1 MNLIAS
7 APGLGS
13 PFGIFGYVESTQCR
27 LRRSMQVTYNRN
39 DPTGGTSA
47 ARDNP
52 LNGAPRAKRPGRN
65 KLEKP
70 ALAGYERSKASKAM
84 ADQQNL
90 ETARPDTADPAVA
103 LAKALGQWP
112 PAPPKALA
120 SRTPG
125 KVPGM
130 LAPTVESLA
139 QELGLK
145 LGDQNQLTIRR
156 IKRGKGYAFVRA
168 NGAHIRDARTIRRLH
183 AMAVPPAYAEVRY
196 SPDPTSHLQAVGRD
210 AAGRLQYRYHADWEK
225 VREHRKAHRLAK
237 LVAALPK
244 IRRNV
249 SMHLSGEE
257 PTREFALS
265 AVIELIARTAI
276 RPGNESYA
284 RLNGTR
290 GATTL
295 LKSNVTLED
304 DSIVLTFKAK
314 GGKAVKKECNAAKL
328 VRAIGILQSL
338 PGRRMFQYRDAS
350 GVVRT
355 VSTTTVNGFL
365 REIAGIKISLKD
377 FRTLM
382 ASAVVLESL
391 SRISPAKS
399 ARGRKRQ
406 VLDAIR
412 AAADRL
418 SNTPAI
424 CRKSYVHDTI
434 VTAFEDGILER
445 FAATMKGCR
454 SQKKREQLLAEV
466 VMAAAA

>member
-1 MNLIAS
+1 M
-7 APGLGS
+7 
-13 PFGIFGYVESTQCR
+13 
-27 LRRSMQVTYNRN
+27 M
-39 DPTGGTSA
+39 
-47 ARDNP
+47 
-52 LNGAPRAKRPGRN
+52 
-65 KLEKP
+65 
-70 ALAGYERSKASKAM
+70 
-84 ADQQNL
+84 DQQNL
-90 ETARPDTADPAVA
+90 EPARPASADPAVA
-103 LAKALGQWP
+103 LAEMLGQLP
-112 PAPPKALA
+112 KPAA
-120 SRTPG
+120 G
-125 KVPGM
+125 KPVVVK
-130 LAPTVESLA
+130 TSVEDLA

-145 LGDQNQLTIRR
+145 LGDQNELTIRR
-156 IKRGKGYAFVRA
+156 VKRGKNYSFVRA
-168 NGAHIRDARTIRRLH
+168 NGTRIKHVGIIRRLTRM
-183 AMAVPPAYAEVRY
+183 AMPPAYREVRY
-196 SPDPTSHLQAVGRD
+196 AADPSSHLQAVGID

-225 VREHRKAHRLAK
+225 VREQRKAHRLGK

-249 SMHLSGEE
+249 SMHLAGEE

-295 LKSNVTLED
+295 LKSNVALED
-304 DSIVLTFKAK
+304 DSLVLTFKAK
-314 GGKAVKKECNAAKL
+314 GGKAVRKECNAAKL
-328 VRAIGILQSL
+328 VRAIGILRTV
-338 PGRRMFQYRDAS
+338 PGKRMFQYRDPY
-350 GVVRT
+350 GVVRG
-355 VSTTTVNGFL
+355 VSTTSVNAFL

-382 ASAVVLESL
+382 ASAVVVESL
-391 SRISPAKS
+391 SRITPAAS
-399 ARGRKRQ
+399 ERGRKRQ

-412 AAADRL
+412 AAADQL

-445 FAATMKGCR
+445 FAATMKGQR
-454 SQKKREQLLAEV
+454 SQSKREQLLAQV

>member
-1 MNLIAS
+1 M
-7 APGLGS
+7 
-13 PFGIFGYVESTQCR
+13 T
-27 LRRSMQVTYNRN
+27 
-39 DPTGGTSA
+39 
-47 ARDNP
+47 
-52 LNGAPRAKRPGRN
+52 
-65 KLEKP
+65 
-70 ALAGYERSKASKAM
+70 
-84 ADQQNL
+84 DQQNFERAAPAL
-90 ETARPDTADPAVA
+90 ADPAVA

-112 PAPPKALA
+112 PARPKKLS
-120 SRTPG
+120 SRAGANT
-125 KVPGM
+125 VPS
-130 LAPTVESLA
+130 VESLA
-139 QELGLK
+139 SELGLT

-156 IKRGKGYAFVRA
+156 VKRGKSYSFVRA
-168 NGAHIRDARTIRRLH
+168 NGSHIRDPRTIRRLH

-196 SPDPTSHLQAVGRD
+196 SPDPKSHLQAVGRD
-210 AAGRLQYRYHADWEK
+210 AAGRLQYRYHSDWEK
-225 VREHRKAHRLAK
+225 IREHRKAHRLAR
-237 LVAALPK
+237 LVEALPK

-249 SMHLSGEE
+249 SMHLSGEQ

-304 DSIVLTFKAK
+304 DCVGLTFKAK
-314 GGKAVKKECNAAKL
+314 GGKAVKKECDAAKL
-328 VRAIGILQSL
+328 VRAIGILGTL
-338 PGRRMFQYRDAS
+338 PGRRMFQYRDNS
-350 GVVRT
+350 GNVRT
-355 VSTTTVNGFL
+355 VSTVQVNAFL

-391 SRISPAKS
+391 SRISPASS

-406 VLDAIR
+406 VLEAIR
-412 AAADRL
+412 AAADQL

-445 FAATMKGCR
+445 FAATMKGYR
-454 SQKKREQLLAEV
+454 SQKKREQLLAQV

>member
-1 MNLIAS
+1 M
-7 APGLGS
+7 
-13 PFGIFGYVESTQCR
+13 T
-27 LRRSMQVTYNRN
+27 
-39 DPTGGTSA
+39 
-47 ARDNP
+47 
-52 LNGAPRAKRPGRN
+52 
-65 KLEKP
+65 
-70 ALAGYERSKASKAM
+70 
-84 ADQQNL
+84 DQQNF
-90 ETARPDTADPAVA
+90 AAAQSDSADPAVA

-112 PAPPKALA
+112 KAEPAKPALN
-120 SRTPG
+120 G
-125 KVPGM
+125 KTSVEE
-130 LAPTVESLA
+130 LAG
-139 QELGLK
+139 ELGLK
-145 LGDQNQLTIRR
+145 LGDQNELTIRR
-156 IKRGKGYAFVRA
+156 IRRGKGYSFVRA
-168 NGAHIRDARTIRRLH
+168 NGAHIRCARTIRRLH
-183 AMAVPPAYAEVRY
+183 AMAVPPAYREVRY
-196 SPDPTSHLQAVGRD
+196 APDPNSHLQAVGRD

-249 SMHLSGEE
+249 SMHLAGEE

-304 DSIVLTFKAK
+304 DSVVLTFKAK

-328 VRAIGILQSL
+328 VRAIGILRTL
-338 PGRRMFQYRDAS
+338 PGKRMFQYRDA
-350 GVVRT
+350 GGTVRT
-355 VSTTTVNGFL
+355 VSTTMVNGFL

-391 SRISPAKS
+391 SRITPAAS
-399 ARGRKRQ
+399 ARGRRRQ
-406 VLDAIR
+406 VLEAVR
-412 AAADRL
+412 AAADEL

>member
-1 MNLIAS
+1 M
-7 APGLGS
+7 
-13 PFGIFGYVESTQCR
+13 T
-27 LRRSMQVTYNRN
+27 
-39 DPTGGTSA
+39 
-47 ARDNP
+47 
-52 LNGAPRAKRPGRN
+52 
-65 KLEKP
+65 
-70 ALAGYERSKASKAM
+70 
-84 ADQQNL
+84 DQQNF
-90 ETARPDTADPAVA
+90 AAAQSDSADPAVA

-112 PAPPKALA
+112 KAEPAKPALN
-120 SRTPG
+120 G
-125 KVPGM
+125 KTSVEE
-130 LAPTVESLA
+130 LAG
-139 QELGLK
+139 ELGLK
-145 LGDQNQLTIRR
+145 LGDQNELTIRR
-156 IKRGKGYAFVRA
+156 IRRGKGYSFVRA
-168 NGAHIRDARTIRRLH
+168 NGAHIRCARTIRRLH
-183 AMAVPPAYAEVRY
+183 AMAVPPAYREVRY
-196 SPDPTSHLQAVGRD
+196 APDPNSHLQAVGRD

-249 SMHLSGEE
+249 SMHLAGEE

-304 DSIVLTFKAK
+304 DSVVLTFKAK

-328 VRAIGILQSL
+328 VRAIGILRTL
-338 PGRRMFQYRDAS
+338 PGKRMFQYRDA
-350 GVVRT
+350 GGAVRT

-391 SRISPAKS
+391 SRITPAAS
-399 ARGRKRQ
+399 ARGRRRQ
-406 VLDAIR
+406 VLEAVR
-412 AAADRL
+412 AAADEL

-434 VTAFEDGILER
+434 VTAFEEGILER

>member
-1 MNLIAS
+1 MINQRNLAV
-7 APGLGS
+7 G
-13 PFGIFGYVESTQCR
+13 
-27 LRRSMQVTYNRN
+27 RS
-39 DPTGGTSA
+39 
-47 ARDNP
+47 
-52 LNGAPRAKRPGRN
+52 GRF
-65 KLEKP
+65 
-70 ALAGYERSKASKAM
+70 
-84 ADQQNL
+84 
-90 ETARPDTADPAVA
+90 DPAVA

-112 PAPPKALA
+112 KPDLKPAPRKALA
-120 SRTPG
+120 DANAKIS
-125 KVPGM
+125 
-130 LAPTVESLA
+130 VEYLA

-145 LGDQNQLTIRR
+145 LGDQNELTIRR
-156 IKRGKGYAFVRA
+156 VKRGKTYSFVRA
-168 NGAHIRDARTIRRLH
+168 NGTHIRHAGTIRRLH
-183 AMAVPPAYAEVRY
+183 SMAVPPAYREVRY
-196 SPDPTSHLQAVGRD
+196 SPDPASHLQAVGRD

-225 VREHRKAHRLAK
+225 VREQRKAHRLAK
-237 LVAALPK
+237 LVGALSK

-249 SMHLSGEE
+249 TTHLSGEE

-304 DSIVLTFKAK
+304 DSLVLTFKAK
-314 GGKAVKKECNAAKL
+314 GGKAVRKECNAAKL
-328 VRAIGILQSL
+328 VRVIKILRTV
-338 PGRRMFQYRDAS
+338 PGKRMFQYRDAS
-350 GVVRT
+350 GTVRA
-355 VSTTTVNGFL
+355 VSTTQVNAFL

-391 SRISPAKS
+391 SRISPAAS
-399 ARGRKRQ
+399 AHGRKRQ
-406 VLDAIR
+406 VLEAVR
-412 AAADRL
+412 TAAGEL

-445 FAATMKGCR
+445 FAATMKGTR
-454 SQKKREQLLAEV
+454 SQAKREQLLAQV
-466 VMAAAA
+466 VMAAAV

>member
-1 MNLIAS
+1 
-7 APGLGS
+7 
-13 PFGIFGYVESTQCR
+13 
-27 LRRSMQVTYNRN
+27 
-39 DPTGGTSA
+39 
-47 ARDNP
+47 
-52 LNGAPRAKRPGRN
+52 
-65 KLEKP
+65 
-70 ALAGYERSKASKAM
+70 M

-103 LAKALGQWP
+103 LAKALGQWA

-130 LAPTVESLA
+130 PGPTVESLA

-168 NGAHIRDARTIRRLH
+168 NGAHIRDARTVRRLH

-399 ARGRKRQ
+399 ARGRNRQ

>member
-1 MNLIAS
+1 M
-7 APGLGS
+7 
-13 PFGIFGYVESTQCR
+13 T
-27 LRRSMQVTYNRN
+27 
-39 DPTGGTSA
+39 
-47 ARDNP
+47 
-52 LNGAPRAKRPGRN
+52 
-65 KLEKP
+65 
-70 ALAGYERSKASKAM
+70 
-84 ADQQNL
+84 DQQNF
-90 ETARPDTADPAVA
+90 TAGQSDSADPAVA

-112 PAPPKALA
+112 KAEPAKPALN
-120 SRTPG
+120 G
-125 KVPGM
+125 KTSVEE
-130 LAPTVESLA
+130 LAG
-139 QELGLK
+139 ELGLK
-145 LGDQNQLTIRR
+145 LGDQNELTIRR
-156 IKRGKGYAFVRA
+156 IRRGKGYSFVRA
-168 NGAHIRDARTIRRLH
+168 NGAHIRCARTIRRLH
-183 AMAVPPAYAEVRY
+183 AMAVPPAYREVRY
-196 SPDPTSHLQAVGRD
+196 APDPNSHLQAVGRD

-249 SMHLSGEE
+249 SLHLAGEE

-304 DSIVLTFKAK
+304 DSVVLTFKAK

-328 VRAIGILQSL
+328 VRAIGVLRTL
-338 PGRRMFQYRDAS
+338 PGKRMFQYRDA
-350 GVVRT
+350 GGAVRT
-355 VSTTTVNGFL
+355 VSTTTVNAFL

-391 SRISPAKS
+391 SRITPAAS
-399 ARGRKRQ
+399 ARGRRRQ
-406 VLDAIR
+406 VLEAVR
-412 AAADRL
+412 AAADEL

-454 SQKKREQLLAEV
+454 SQKRREQLLAEV

>member
-1 MNLIAS
+1 M
-7 APGLGS
+7 
-13 PFGIFGYVESTQCR
+13 T
-27 LRRSMQVTYNRN
+27 
-39 DPTGGTSA
+39 
-47 ARDNP
+47 
-52 LNGAPRAKRPGRN
+52 
-65 KLEKP
+65 
-70 ALAGYERSKASKAM
+70 
-84 ADQQNL
+84 DQQNF
-90 ETARPDTADPAVA
+90 AAAQSDSADPAVA

-112 PAPPKALA
+112 KAEPAKPELNGKTSVEELA
-120 SRTPG
+120 G
-125 KVPGM
+125 
-130 LAPTVESLA
+130 
-139 QELGLK
+139 ELGLK
-145 LGDQNQLTIRR
+145 LGDQNELTIRR
-156 IKRGKGYAFVRA
+156 IRRGKGYSFVRA
-168 NGAHIRDARTIRRLH
+168 NGAHIRCARTIRRLH
-183 AMAVPPAYAEVRY
+183 AMAVPPAYREVRY
-196 SPDPTSHLQAVGRD
+196 APDPNSHLQAVGRD

-249 SMHLSGEE
+249 SMHLAGEE

-304 DSIVLTFKAK
+304 DSVVLTFKAK

-328 VRAIGILQSL
+328 VRAIGILRTL
-338 PGRRMFQYRDAS
+338 PGKRMFQYRDA
-350 GVVRT
+350 GGAVRT

-391 SRISPAKS
+391 SRITPAAS
-399 ARGRKRQ
+399 ARGRRRQ
-406 VLDAIR
+406 VLEAVR
-412 AAADRL
+412 AAADEL
-418 SNTPAI
+418 SNTTAI

-434 VTAFEDGILER
+434 VTAFDDGILER

>member
-1 MNLIAS
+1 M
-7 APGLGS
+7 
-13 PFGIFGYVESTQCR
+13 
-27 LRRSMQVTYNRN
+27 M
-39 DPTGGTSA
+39 
-47 ARDNP
+47 
-52 LNGAPRAKRPGRN
+52 
-65 KLEKP
+65 
-70 ALAGYERSKASKAM
+70 
-84 ADQQNL
+84 DQQNL
-90 ETARPDTADPAVA
+90 VATRPASADPSLP

-112 PAPPKALA
+112 PKLPTPKQKLSAKT
-120 SRTPG
+120 S
-125 KVPGM
+125 
-130 LAPTVESLA
+130 VEELA
-139 QELGLK
+139 QELGLR
-145 LGDQNQLTIRR
+145 LGDQNALTIRR
-156 IKRGKGYAFVRA
+156 IKRGKNYSFVRA
-168 NGAHIRDARTIRRLH
+168 NGSHIRDARTIRRLH
-183 AMAVPPAYAEVRY
+183 AMAVPPAYREVRY
-196 SPDPTSHLQAVGRD
+196 SHDPSSHLQAVGRD

-237 LVAALPK
+237 LVGALPK

-249 SMHLSGEE
+249 SKYLSGDE

-304 DSIVLTFKAK
+304 DCVVLTFKAK
-314 GGKAVKKECNAAKL
+314 GGKAVRKECDAAKL
-328 VRAIGILQSL
+328 VRAIGILRTV
-338 PGRRMFQYRDAS
+338 PGKRMFQYRDQS
-350 GVVRT
+350 GTVRA
-355 VSTTTVNGFL
+355 VSTTTVNAFL

-391 SRISPAKS
+391 SRITPASS

-406 VLDAIR
+406 VLEAVR
-412 AAADRL
+412 AAADEL

-445 FAATMKGCR
+445 FAATMKGTR
-454 SQKKREQLLAEV
+454 SQARREQLLAEV
-466 VMAAAA
+466 VTAAAV